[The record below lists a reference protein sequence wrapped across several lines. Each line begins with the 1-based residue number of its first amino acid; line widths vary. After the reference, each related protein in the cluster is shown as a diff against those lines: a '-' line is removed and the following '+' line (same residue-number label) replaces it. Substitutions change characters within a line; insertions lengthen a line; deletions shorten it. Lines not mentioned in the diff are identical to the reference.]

1 MNNANKY
8 FPVFETTVAS
18 VMTGGVSTGYGGAV
32 GNTDFYATGDARN
45 IWGEG
50 GKKGKKKKKPGFK
63 VFRRSFVTEHV
74 DSNTAECVVDWS
86 KITSEELQLLEKLVD
101 KHQSRLYNGCIVGNC
116 QDIQSLYETYSMY
129 SDCLKKPKKRL
140 DEYSPTDVRNGTAY
154 EGRLERSPII
164 AARKARIRL
173 DSDKDYYNKLIK
185 SGVNVN
191 GQRKQ
196 KQR

>member
-1 MNNANKY
+1 MNNANEY

-18 VMTGGVSTGYGGAV
+18 VMTGGVSTGHGGDF
-32 GNTDFYATGDARN
+32 GNTDFYAPGDARN
-45 IWGEG
+45 IWGSE
-50 GKKGKKKKKPGFK
+50 GKKGKRKKKPGFK
-63 VFRRSFVTEHV
+63 VFRRSFVTEHTGSIAV
-74 DSNTAECVVDWS
+74 CDIDWS

-101 KHQSRLYNGCIVGNC
+101 KHQSRLYNGCIVGNHR
-116 QDIQSLYETYSMY
+116 DIQSLYETYSMY

-154 EGRLERSPII
+154 EGRSERNSVI